1 MSISLAKNQTINL
14 TKSDGGTLRNV
25 RMGLGWDSKAV
36 TTTKKGF
43 FGGTKT
49 TTVQQDIDLDASAIL
64 IGSGTVQDIVYFGH
78 LTSDD
83 GSLRHTGDNRT
94 GAGDGD
100 DESILV
106 NLGAVPASVDTIVFT
121 VNSYSGEKFTEI
133 DNAYVRVVDTD
144 QNDTEVARYEL
155 SGGEPSTAL
164 VMAKVTRSGGGWSL
178 TAVGQYAEGRTA
190 NQLQN
195 LALRV

>member
-14 TKSDGGTLRNV
+14 AKNDGGTLRNV

-36 TTTKKGF
+36 TTTKKGL
-43 FGGTKT
+43 FGGVKTKT
-49 TTVQQDIDLDASAIL
+49 VQKDVDLDASAIL
-64 IGSGTVQDIVYFGH
+64 IGGGAVQDIVYFGH
-78 LTSDD
+78 LRSDD
-83 GSLRHTGDNRT
+83 GSLIHTGDNLT

-106 NLGAVPASVDTIVFT
+106 NLGAIPANVDTIVFT

-144 QNDTEVARYEL
+144 QKDTEIARYEL

-178 TAVGQYAEGRTA
+178 TAVGKYAEGRTA
-190 NQLQN
+190 QQLQSI
-195 LALRV
+195 ALTV